1 AFHVWELAR
10 DDAAAVEHQ
19 AHGLLVVL
27 HEARE
32 VTTAVER
39 HGPVLRA
46 FTHARIGP
54 QDHVAHAAQDWFCR
68 LAGQP
73 FLCGWA
79 LLPPHQDRKPA
90 GLAARRFALALRSLA
105 LVRVCAQDAERRAL
119 RRSEERRVGKE
130 GRLRRT
136 GDR

>member
-1 AFHVWELAR
+1 
-10 DDAAAVEHQ
+10 

-73 FLCGWA
+73 FLYRWV
-79 LLPPHQDRKPA
+79 LLQPHQDRKTGGPCGPPVRA
-90 GLAARRFALALRSLA
+90 CARWTRPGLGPSGSSARPIRRPWCRTASP
-105 LVRVCAQDAERRAL
+105 VRCPER
-119 RRSEERRVGKE
+119 
-130 GRLRRT
+130 
-136 GDR
+136 